1 MPRTRGYLAHD
12 VLGMPPEDLF
22 PAWTLAQRRRWKS
35 ARISPPM
42 VELADTDLA
51 AARWADQA
59 DAEWIL
65 LTPSVA
71 AAHDDRGPARRVRP
85 AGPVHLQ
92 WNPDRALT
100 AAVARFVH
108 AALTADLPPGWR
120 TQPGHLHHRE

>member
-1 MPRTRGYLAHD
+1 
-12 VLGMPPEDLF
+12 
-22 PAWTLAQRRRWKS
+22 
-35 ARISPPM
+35 M

-51 AARWADQA
+51 AVRWADQA

-65 LTPSVA
+65 PDPVRGGR
-71 AAHDDRGPARRVRP
+71 AHDDRGPARRVRP
-85 AGPVHLQ
+85 AGPVHLAV
-92 WNPDRALT
+92 NPDRAQT